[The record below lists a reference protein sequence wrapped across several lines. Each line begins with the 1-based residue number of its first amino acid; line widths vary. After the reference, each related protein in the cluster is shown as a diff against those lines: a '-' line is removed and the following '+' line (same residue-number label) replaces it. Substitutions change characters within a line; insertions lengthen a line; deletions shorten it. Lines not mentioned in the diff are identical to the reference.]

1 MDKSRIKW
9 SSSVLVD
16 VFLVNFAFLFA
27 YLTCRQLGFNLLE
40 QSTPLIVYTSALADA
55 SPYPLFFCNAAVVT
69 IVRVSL
75 LLGFNLYKPMWRHA
89 AAQEFRA
96 LAMSI
101 TLATVVLIGLSM
113 LLKTAWV
120 LFVIDGFYNF
130 MLIGFTKFSFQILH
144 GSRGKEVFV
153 GDKNKPSLGTRIF
166 KPQAGSPSEGVRH
179 SIGVTNLS
187 YPRTKVL
194 IVGAG
199 ETGIGVLR
207 ALRNHPERGYVPVGF
222 IDDAPR
228 KVGKSIAGIEVLGT
242 TRDLTYIARKR
253 EIEEVVIAIP
263 SAPGGKIRDI
273 IRQCEYRGCQFKIVP
288 NIHAILEGRASVNP
302 IREVRFE
309 DLLNRSTSHSD
320 IAEVSKHLSGKR
332 VMVTGA
338 GGSIGSELCRQVAK
352 LNPELLIL
360 FGRGENS
367 LYFMD
372 IELRESEPEL
382 NRALIIGDIR
392 DAAKV
397 SQITGKYKPDIIFH
411 AAAHKH
417 VKFMENH
424 PDEAVKNN
432 ILGTQNLIDAA
443 IKHDVEAF
451 ILVSSDKAVNPT
463 SVYGASK
470 RVTEKLIQSKANSVL
485 DNSLAGRP
493 RFIAVR
499 FGNVIGSRASVLP
512 NFKRQ
517 IAKGGP
523 VTVTHREA
531 TRYFMTIPEAV
542 QLLIQAG
549 AMGNGGE
556 ILMLDMGDPIK
567 ILDLAQDLIRLSGL
581 EVDKD
586 IKIAFTGLEPGEK
599 LYEELL
605 TPQEGVTATK
615 HQRIFVASGLE
626 TPPTVIEERQLLSD
640 IQELSQL
647 ADELDAEGIVA
658 KFQEL
663 VPTYEPNRAFL
674 AESGNIPS
682 NEDKTSEIIRFE
694 AELGNISPVA
704 NRR

>member
-1 MDKSRIKW
+1 MDKSKIKW
-9 SSSVLVD
+9 SFTIVVD
-16 VFLVNFAFLFA
+16 ILLVNLAFLFA
-27 YLTCRQLGFNLLE
+27 YLTSRQFGFDFLQQPIPLLALLQKADVSPFQPQHVIGLGAV
-40 QSTPLIVYTSALADA
+40 T
-55 SPYPLFFCNAAVVT
+55 VVT
-69 IVRVSL
+69 IVRIGL
-75 LLGFNLYKPMWRHA
+75 LLAFNLYKPIWQHA
-89 AAQEFRA
+89 AAKEFRA
-96 LAMSI
+96 LATAI
-101 TLATVVLIGLSM
+101 IVATIGLIGLSM
-113 LLKTAWV
+113 LLKIVWV
-120 LFVIDGFYNF
+120 LFLIDGFYNF
-130 MLIGFTKFSFQILH
+130 ALIGFTKFSAQILQQDK
-144 GSRGKEVFV
+144 GSVRKRSHK
-153 GDKNKPSLGTRIF
+153 DK
-166 KPQAGSPSEGVRH
+166 SPVEANAESQLPAQK
-179 SIGVTNLS
+179 LS
-187 YPRTKVL
+187 TKVL

-207 ALRNHPERGYVPVGF
+207 ALRNHPEKGYVPIGF
-222 IDDAPR
+222 IDDAPY
-228 KVGKSIAGIEVLGT
+228 KVGRSVAGLEVLGT

-253 EIEEVVIAIP
+253 EIDEVVIAIP

-288 NIHAILEGRASVNP
+288 NIHAILEGRASVSQ

-309 DLLNRSTSHSD
+309 DLLNRSTSQMD
-320 IAEVSKHLSGKR
+320 LAEVSKYLSGKR

-367 LYFMD
+367 LYHTD
-372 IELRESEPEL
+372 IELRESEPQL
-382 NRALIIGDIR
+382 NRALVIGDIR
-392 DAAKV
+392 DDAKV
-397 SQITGKYKPDIIFH
+397 SQITRKYRPHIIFH

-432 ILGTQNLIDAA
+432 ILGTQNLINAA
-443 IKHDVEAF
+443 IKHEVEAF

-463 SVYGASK
+463 SVYGVSK
-470 RVTEKLIQSKANSVL
+470 RVTEKLVQCKAKQN
-485 DNSLAGRP
+485 GT

-499 FGNVIGSRASVLP
+499 FGNVIGSRASVIP

-556 ILMLDMGDPIK
+556 ILMLDMGEPIK

-586 IKIAFTGLEPGEK
+586 IKIEFTGLEPGEK

-615 HQRIFVASGLE
+615 HQRIFVAQLE
-626 TPPTVIEERQLLSD
+626 QIEERQLISQ
-640 IQELSQL
+640 IEVLSQL
-647 ADELDAEGIVA
+647 ADALDSEGIVS

-663 VPTYEPNRAFL
+663 VPTYEPNRSFL
-674 AESGNIPS
+674 TESDVDS
-682 NEDKTSEIIRFE
+682 ASEIIQFPTE
-694 AELGNISPVA
+694 TEETASA

>member
-1 MDKSRIKW
+1 MDRPKIKW
-9 SSSVLVD
+9 SSTILIDAVLVN
-16 VFLVNFAFLFA
+16 LALLFA
-27 YLTCRQLGFNLLE
+27 YLTSRQFGFDLLK
-40 QSTPLIVYTSALADA
+40 QPIPFSTLLQNVDI
-55 SPYPLFFCNAAVVT
+55 SPYQYFLGITAVVT
-69 IVRVSL
+69 IIRIGL
-75 LLGFNLYKPMWRHA
+75 LLGFNLYKPMWQHA
-89 AAQEFRA
+89 SVKEFRT
-96 LAMSI
+96 LATAI
-101 TLATVVLIGLSM
+101 TLATVALIGLSI
-113 LLKTAWV
+113 LTKIAWV
-120 LFVIDGFYNF
+120 LFLIDGLYNF
-130 MLIGFTKFSFQILH
+130 ALIGFTKFSAQILQEDNVTADISSQLH
-144 GSRGKEVFV
+144 LSA
-153 GDKNKPSLGTRIF
+153 KNKTGIAAQLPAR
-166 KPQAGSPSEGVRH
+166 KPP
-179 SIGVTNLS
+179 
-187 YPRTKVL
+187 TKVL

-207 ALRNHPERGYVPVGF
+207 ALRNHPQKGYVPVGF
-222 IDDAPR
+222 IDDAPH
-228 KVGKSIAGIEVLGT
+228 KVGRSVAGLEVLGT

-253 EIEEVVIAIP
+253 EIGEVVIAIP

-288 NIHAILEGRASVNP
+288 NIHAILEGRASVSQ
-302 IREVRFE
+302 IREVRYE
-309 DLLNRSTSHSD
+309 DLLNRSTSQID
-320 IAEVSKHLSGKR
+320 IAAVSKYLSGKR

-352 LNPELLIL
+352 LDPELLIL

-367 LYFMD
+367 LYHTD

-382 NRALIIGDIR
+382 NRAVIIGDIR
-392 DAAKV
+392 DNAKV
-397 SQITGKYKPDIIFH
+397 SQITRKYRPHIIFH

-432 ILGTQNLIDAA
+432 ILGTQNLINAA
-443 IKHDVEAF
+443 IKYEVEAF

-470 RVTEKLIQSKANSVL
+470 RVTEKLVQCKAKQN
-485 DNSLAGRP
+485 GT

-499 FGNVIGSRASVLP
+499 FGNVIGSRASVIP

-523 VTVTHREA
+523 VTVTHRDA

-549 AMGNGGE
+549 AMGNDGE
-556 ILMLDMGDPIK
+556 ILMLDMGEPIK

-581 EVDKD
+581 EVDRD
-586 IKIAFTGLEPGEK
+586 IKIEFTGLEPGEK

-615 HQRIFVASGLE
+615 HQRIFVAQLE
-626 TPPTVIEERQLLSD
+626 RIGERQLLSK
-640 IQELSQL
+640 IEELSQL
-647 ADELDAEGIVA
+647 ADTLDSEGIVS

-663 VPTYEPNRAFL
+663 VPTYQPNRSFL
-674 AESGNIPS
+674 TEIDVDSASDIIQFPS
-682 NEDKTSEIIRFE
+682 ETETAR
-694 AELGNISPVA
+694 A

>member
-1 MDKSRIKW
+1 MDKPKIKW
-9 SSSVLVD
+9 SSLIVVD
-16 VFLVNFAFLFA
+16 VILINIAFLFA
-27 YLTCRQLGFNLLE
+27 YLTSLQFGFDLLKQPTPFSAVLQNAAIPAYQHFLG
-40 QSTPLIVYTSALADA
+40 I
-55 SPYPLFFCNAAVVT
+55 AAVVT
-69 IVRVSL
+69 IVRIGF
-75 LLGFNLYKPMWRHA
+75 LLGFNLYKPMWQHA
-89 AAQEFRA
+89 AAQEFRKLGTA
-96 LAMSI
+96 IIFA
-101 TLATVVLIGLSM
+101 TLGLIGLSV
-113 LLKTAWV
+113 LLKIAWV
-120 LFVIDGFYNF
+120 LCLIDGFYNF
-130 MLIGFTKFSFQILH
+130 ALIGFTKFSKQIFQKDRRIATPAPQKTKDSDGVNAPSNLPK
-144 GSRGKEVFV
+144 R
-153 GDKNKPSLGTRIF
+153 KPPTR
-166 KPQAGSPSEGVRH
+166 
-179 SIGVTNLS
+179 
-187 YPRTKVL
+187 VL

-207 ALRNHPERGYVPVGF
+207 ELRNHPEKGYVPLGF

-228 KVGKSIAGIEVLGT
+228 KVGRTVAGLEVLGT

-253 EIEEVVIAIP
+253 EIDEVVIAIP
-263 SAPGGKIRDI
+263 SAPGGKIREI

-288 NIHAILEGRASVNP
+288 NIHAILEGRASVSH

-309 DLLNRSTSHSD
+309 DLLNRSISEMD
-320 IAEVSKHLSGKR
+320 MAEVSKYLSGKR

-352 LNPELLIL
+352 LDPELLIL

-367 LYFMD
+367 IYHTD
-372 IELRESEPEL
+372 IELREFEPEL

-392 DAAKV
+392 DNAKV
-397 SQITGKYKPDIIFH
+397 SQITRKYRPHIIFH

-443 IKHDVEAF
+443 IKHNVEAF

-470 RVTEKLIQSKANSVL
+470 RVTEKLIQCKAKQN
-485 DNSLAGRP
+485 GT

-556 ILMLDMGDPIK
+556 ILMLDMGEPIK

-581 EVDKD
+581 EVDRD

-605 TPQEGVTATK
+605 TPKEGVTATK
-615 HQRIFVASGLE
+615 HQRIFVAQLE
-626 TPPTVIEERQLLSD
+626 GIEERQLLSQID
-640 IQELSQL
+640 ELSQL
-647 ADELDAEGIVA
+647 ADALDAEGIVA

-663 VPTYEPNRAFL
+663 VPTYQPNRAFIT
-674 AESGNIPS
+674 ETDTDSG
-682 NEDKTSEIIRFE
+682 SEIVQFPAE
-694 AELGNISPVA
+694 AKTA
-704 NRR
+704 TTNRR

>member
-1 MDKSRIKW
+1 MDRPKIKW
-9 SSSVLVD
+9 SFTI
-16 VFLVNFAFLFA
+16 VFDALLVNIAFLFA
-27 YLTCRQLGFNLLE
+27 YLTSRQFGFDFLE
-40 QSTPLIVYTSALADA
+40 QPA
-55 SPYPLFFCNAAVVT
+55 PLFAILQNADLSPLQPQHVIGLGTVAVVT
-69 IVRVSL
+69 IVRIGFL
-75 LLGFNLYKPMWRHA
+75 LAFNLYKPIWQYA
-89 AAQEFRA
+89 AAKEFRA
-96 LAMSI
+96 LATAI
-101 TLATVVLIGLSM
+101 IFATVGLIGLSM
-113 LLKTAWV
+113 LLKIAWV
-120 LFVIDGFYNF
+120 LFLIDGFYNF
-130 MLIGFTKFSFQILH
+130 ALIGFTKFSVQILQQDKR
-144 GSRGKEVFV
+144 SERKRSQKGK
-153 GDKNKPSLGTRIF
+153 G
-166 KPQAGSPSEGVRH
+166 
-179 SIGVTNLS
+179 SIGQNSEPQLPIQKLS
-187 YPRTKVL
+187 TKVL

-207 ALRNHPERGYVPVGF
+207 ALRNHPEKGYVPIGF
-222 IDDAPR
+222 IDDAPH
-228 KVGKSIAGIEVLGT
+228 KVGRSVAGLEVLGA

-253 EIEEVVIAIP
+253 EIDEVVIAIP

-288 NIHAILEGRASVNP
+288 NIHAILEGRASVSQ

-309 DLLNRSTSHSD
+309 DLLNRSTSQMD
-320 IAEVSKHLSGKR
+320 LAEVSKYLSGKR

-367 LYFMD
+367 LYHTD
-372 IELRESEPEL
+372 IELRESEPGI
-382 NRALIIGDIR
+382 NRAVVIGDIR
-392 DAAKV
+392 DNAKV
-397 SQITGKYKPDIIFH
+397 SQITRKYRPHIIFH

-432 ILGTQNLIDAA
+432 ILGTQNLINAA
-443 IKHDVEAF
+443 IKYEVEAF

-470 RVTEKLIQSKANSVL
+470 RVTEKLVQCKAKQN
-485 DNSLAGRP
+485 GT

-499 FGNVIGSRASVLP
+499 FGNVIGSRASVIP

-523 VTVTHREA
+523 VTVTHRDA

-549 AMGNGGE
+549 AMGNDGE
-556 ILMLDMGDPIK
+556 ILMLDMGEPIK

-581 EVDKD
+581 EVDRD
-586 IKIAFTGLEPGEK
+586 IKIEFTGLEPGEK

-615 HQRIFVASGLE
+615 HQRIFVAQLE
-626 TPPTVIEERQLLSD
+626 RIGERQLLSK
-640 IQELSQL
+640 IEELSQL
-647 ADELDAEGIVA
+647 ADTLDSEGIVS

-663 VPTYEPNRAFL
+663 VPTYQPNRSFL
-674 AESGNIPS
+674 TEIDVDSASDIIQFPS
-682 NEDKTSEIIRFE
+682 ETETAR
-694 AELGNISPVA
+694 A
-704 NRR
+704 NHR

>member
-1 MDKSRIKW
+1 MDKPKIKW
-9 SSSVLVD
+9 SFTIVVD
-16 VFLVNFAFLFA
+16 ALLVNLAFLFA
-27 YLTCRQLGFNLLE
+27 YLTGRQLGFDFLE
-40 QSTPLIVYTSALADA
+40 QVTALSTILQNADL
-55 SPYPLFFCNAAVVT
+55 SPFQPQHITGFGIAAAVT
-69 IVRVSL
+69 IVRVGL
-75 LLGFNLYKPMWRHA
+75 LLAFNLYKPIWQYA
-89 AAQEFRA
+89 AAKEFRA
-96 LAMSI
+96 LATAI
-101 TLATVVLIGLSM
+101 IVATVGLIGLSM
-113 LLKTAWV
+113 LLKIAWV
-120 LFVIDGFYNF
+120 LFLIDGFYNF
-130 MLIGFTKFSFQILH
+130 ALIGFTKFSAQIFQRDKRTIQKRAQSHKGAMGLH
-144 GSRGKEVFV
+144 SESQPSMQ
-153 GDKNKPSLGTRIF
+153 KP
-166 KPQAGSPSEGVRH
+166 P
-179 SIGVTNLS
+179 
-187 YPRTKVL
+187 TKVL

-207 ALRNHPERGYVPVGF
+207 ALRNHPEKGYVPVGF
-222 IDDAPR
+222 IDDAPH
-228 KVGKSIAGIEVLGT
+228 KVSRSVAGLEVLGT

-253 EIEEVVIAIP
+253 EIDEVVIAIP

-288 NIHAILEGRASVNP
+288 NIHAILEGRASVSQ

-309 DLLNRSTSHSD
+309 DLLNRSTSQMD
-320 IAEVSKHLSGKR
+320 LAEVSKYLSGKR

-352 LNPELLIL
+352 LDPELLIL

-367 LYFMD
+367 LYHTD
-372 IELRESEPEL
+372 IELRESEPYL
-382 NRALIIGDIR
+382 NRALVIGDIR
-392 DAAKV
+392 DNAKV
-397 SQITGKYKPDIIFH
+397 SQVTRKYRPDIIFH

-432 ILGTQNLIDAA
+432 ILGTQNLINTA
-443 IKHDVEAF
+443 IEHEVEAF

-470 RVTEKLIQSKANSVL
+470 RVTEKLVQCKAKQN
-485 DNSLAGRP
+485 RT

-499 FGNVIGSRASVLP
+499 FGNVIGSRASVIP

-549 AMGNGGE
+549 AMGNDGE
-556 ILMLDMGDPIK
+556 ILMLDMGEPIK

-581 EVDKD
+581 EVDTD
-586 IKIAFTGLEPGEK
+586 IKIEFTGLEPGEK

-615 HQRIFVASGLE
+615 HQRIFVAQLE
-626 TPPTVIEERQLLSD
+626 QIAERQLLSQ
-640 IQELSQL
+640 IEELSQL
-647 ADELDAEGIVA
+647 ADALDSEGIVT

-663 VPTYEPNRAFL
+663 VPTYQPNRAFL
-674 AESGNIPS
+674 T
-682 NEDKTSEIIRFE
+682 EDDEDSASEIIQFPTETETETVR
-694 AELGNISPVA
+694 AS
-704 NRR
+704 RR

>member
-1 MDKSRIKW
+1 MDKPKIKW
-9 SSSVLVD
+9 SFTIVVD
-16 VFLVNFAFLFA
+16 VLLVNLAFLFA
-27 YLTCRQLGFNLLE
+27 YLTGKQLGFDFLE
-40 QSTPLIVYTSALADA
+40 QATGLSTILQSADI
-55 SPYPLFFCNAAVVT
+55 SPFQPQHITGFGIAAAVT
-69 IVRVSL
+69 IVRVGL
-75 LLGFNLYKPMWRHA
+75 LLAFNLYKPIWQYA
-89 AAQEFRA
+89 TAKEFRA
-96 LAMSI
+96 LATAI
-101 TLATVVLIGLSM
+101 IVATVGLIGLSM
-113 LLKTAWV
+113 LLKIAWI
-120 LFVIDGFYNF
+120 LFLIDGFYTF
-130 MLIGFTKFSFQILH
+130 ALIGFTKFSAQIFQRDKGTIHRRPQSNKRAIGLH
-144 GSRGKEVFV
+144 AESQPSMQ
-153 GDKNKPSLGTRIF
+153 KP
-166 KPQAGSPSEGVRH
+166 P
-179 SIGVTNLS
+179 
-187 YPRTKVL
+187 TKVL

-207 ALRNHPERGYVPVGF
+207 ALRNHPEKGYVPVGF
-222 IDDAPR
+222 IDDAPH
-228 KVGKSIAGIEVLGT
+228 KVGRSVAGLEVLGT

-253 EIEEVVIAIP
+253 EIDEVVIAIP

-273 IRQCEYRGCQFKIVP
+273 IRQCEYRDCQFKIVP
-288 NIHAILEGRASVNP
+288 NIHAILEGRASVSQ

-309 DLLNRSTSHSD
+309 DLLKRSTSQMD
-320 IAEVSKHLSGKR
+320 LAEVSKYLSGKR

-352 LNPELLIL
+352 LDPELLIL

-367 LYFMD
+367 LYHTD
-372 IELRESEPEL
+372 IELREFEPYL
-382 NRALIIGDIR
+382 NRALVIGDIR
-392 DAAKV
+392 DNAKV
-397 SQITGKYKPDIIFH
+397 SQVTRKYRPDIIFH

-432 ILGTQNLIDAA
+432 ILGTQNLINTA
-443 IKHDVEAF
+443 IEHEVEAF

-470 RVTEKLIQSKANSVL
+470 RVTEKLVQCKAKQN
-485 DNSLAGRP
+485 RT

-499 FGNVIGSRASVLP
+499 FGNVIGSRASVIP

-549 AMGNGGE
+549 AMGNDGE
-556 ILMLDMGDPIK
+556 ILMLDMGEPIK

-581 EVDKD
+581 EVDTD
-586 IKIAFTGLEPGEK
+586 IKIEFTGLEPGEK

-615 HQRIFVASGLE
+615 HQRIFVAQLE
-626 TPPTVIEERQLLSD
+626 QIAERQLLSQ
-640 IQELSQL
+640 IEELSQL
-647 ADELDAEGIVA
+647 ADALDSEGIVT

-663 VPTYEPNRAFL
+663 VPTYQPNRAFL
-674 AESGNIPS
+674 T
-682 NEDKTSEIIRFE
+682 EDDEDSASDIIQFPTETE
-694 AELGNISPVA
+694 AETVRAS
-704 NRR
+704 RR

>member
-1 MDKSRIKW
+1 MDKPKIKW
-9 SSSVLVD
+9 SFTIVVD
-16 VFLVNFAFLFA
+16 VLLVNLAFLFA
-27 YLTCRQLGFNLLE
+27 YLTGRQLGFDFLE
-40 QSTPLIVYTSALADA
+40 QATALSTILQSADI
-55 SPYPLFFCNAAVVT
+55 SPFQPQHITGFGIAAAVT
-69 IVRVSL
+69 IVRVGL
-75 LLGFNLYKPMWRHA
+75 LLSFNLYKPIWQYA
-89 AAQEFRA
+89 AAKEFRA
-96 LAMSI
+96 LATAI
-101 TLATVVLIGLSM
+101 IVATVGLIGLSM
-113 LLKTAWV
+113 LLKIAWI
-120 LFVIDGFYNF
+120 LFLIDGFYNF
-130 MLIGFTKFSFQILH
+130 ALIGFTKFSAQIFQRDKGTIQRRPRSNKGAIGLH
-144 GSRGKEVFV
+144 SESQPSMQ
-153 GDKNKPSLGTRIF
+153 KP
-166 KPQAGSPSEGVRH
+166 P
-179 SIGVTNLS
+179 
-187 YPRTKVL
+187 TKVL

-207 ALRNHPERGYVPVGF
+207 ALRNHPEKGYVPVGF
-222 IDDAPR
+222 IDDAPH
-228 KVGKSIAGIEVLGT
+228 KVSRSVAGLEVLGT

-253 EIEEVVIAIP
+253 EIDEVVIAIP

-288 NIHAILEGRASVNP
+288 NIHAILEGRASVSQ

-309 DLLNRSTSHSD
+309 DLLNRSTSQMD
-320 IAEVSKHLSGKR
+320 LAEVSKYLSGKR

-352 LNPELLIL
+352 LDPELLIL

-367 LYFMD
+367 LYHTD
-372 IELRESEPEL
+372 IELRESEPYL
-382 NRALIIGDIR
+382 NRALVIGDIR
-392 DAAKV
+392 DNAKV
-397 SQITGKYKPDIIFH
+397 SQVTRKYRPDIIFH

-432 ILGTQNLIDAA
+432 ILGTQNLINAA
-443 IKHDVEAF
+443 IEHEVEAF

-470 RVTEKLIQSKANSVL
+470 RVTEKLVQCKAKQN
-485 DNSLAGRP
+485 RT

-499 FGNVIGSRASVLP
+499 FGNVIGSRASVIP

-549 AMGNGGE
+549 AMGNDGE
-556 ILMLDMGDPIK
+556 ILMLDMGEPIK

-581 EVDKD
+581 EVDTD
-586 IKIAFTGLEPGEK
+586 IKIEFTGLEPGEK

-615 HQRIFVASGLE
+615 HQRIFVAQLE
-626 TPPTVIEERQLLSD
+626 QIAERQLLSQ
-640 IQELSQL
+640 IEELSQL
-647 ADELDAEGIVA
+647 ADALDSEGIVT

-663 VPTYEPNRAFL
+663 VPTYQPNRAFL
-674 AESGNIPS
+674 TEND
-682 NEDKTSEIIRFE
+682 EDSASEIIQFPTE
-694 AELGNISPVA
+694 TEGLIPS
-704 NRR
+704 RR

>member
-1 MDKSRIKW
+1 MDKPKIKW
-9 SSSVLVD
+9 SFTVVVD
-16 VFLVNFAFLFA
+16 VLLVNIAFLFA
-27 YLTCRQLGFNLLE
+27 YLTCRQFGLDLLE
-40 QSTPLIVYTSALADA
+40 QSIGLSAILQSADTSPFQPQHLVGIGA
-55 SPYPLFFCNAAVVT
+55 AAVVT
-69 IVRVSL
+69 ITRVGL
-75 LLGFNLYKPMWRHA
+75 LLAFNLYKPIWKYA
-89 AAQEFRA
+89 SVKEFR
-96 LAMSI
+96 
-101 TLATVVLIGLSM
+101 TLATAMIVATVGLIGLSM
-113 LLKTAWV
+113 LLKIAWV
-120 LFVIDGFYNF
+120 LFLIDGFYNF
-130 MLIGFTKFSFQILH
+130 ALIGFTKFSAQILQ
-144 GSRGKEVFV
+144 
-153 GDKNKPSLGTRIF
+153 GDGRSVSQNSQKHRDL
-166 KPQAGSPSEGVRH
+166 A
-179 SIGVTNLS
+179 VTNSQSRLTTRK
-187 YPRTKVL
+187 PPTKVL

-199 ETGIGVLR
+199 ETGIGVVR
-207 ALRNHPERGYVPVGF
+207 SLRNHPEKGYVPIGF
-222 IDDAPR
+222 IDDAR
-228 KVGKSIAGIEVLGT
+228 HKVGRSVAGLEVLGT

-253 EIEEVVIAIP
+253 EIDEVVIAIP

-288 NIHAILEGRASVNP
+288 NIHAILEGRASVNQ

-309 DLLNRSTSHSD
+309 DLLNRSTSQMD
-320 IAEVSKHLSGKR
+320 MAEVSKYLSGKR

-352 LNPELLIL
+352 LDPELLIL

-367 LYFMD
+367 IYHTD
-372 IELRESEPEL
+372 IELREFEPEL
-382 NRALIIGDIR
+382 NRALVIGDIR
-392 DAAKV
+392 DNAKV
-397 SQITGKYKPDIIFH
+397 SQITRKYRPHIIFH

-443 IKHDVEAF
+443 IKHKVEAF

-470 RVTEKLIQSKANSVL
+470 RVTEKLIQCKARQN
-485 DNSLAGRP
+485 GTK
-493 RFIAVR
+493 FISVR
-499 FGNVIGSRASVLP
+499 FGNVIGSRASVIP

-556 ILMLDMGDPIK
+556 ILMLDMGEPIK

-581 EVDKD
+581 EVDRD

-615 HQRIFVASGLE
+615 HQRIFVAQME
-626 TPPTVIEERQLLSD
+626 EIEERQLLSQ
-640 IQELSQL
+640 IEELSQL
-647 ADELDAEGIVA
+647 ADALDSESIVA

-663 VPTYEPNRAFL
+663 VPTYQPNRTFL
-674 AESGNIPS
+674 TEESDVDS
-682 NEDKTSEIIRFE
+682 TSEIIQFPTE
-694 AELGNISPVA
+694 TKIASA

>member
-1 MDKSRIKW
+1 MDKPKIKW
-9 SSSVLVD
+9 SSTILIDTVLVN
-16 VFLVNFAFLFA
+16 LAFLFA
-27 YLTCRQLGFNLLE
+27 YLTSKQFGFDLLKQPIPFSTLLQGADISPSQYFLG
-40 QSTPLIVYTSALADA
+40 IAAL
-55 SPYPLFFCNAAVVT
+55 VT
-69 IVRVSL
+69 VIRIGL
-75 LLGFNLYKPMWRHA
+75 LLGFNLYKPMWQHA
-89 AAQEFRA
+89 SVKEFRTLTTA
-96 LAMSI
+96 I
-101 TLATVVLIGLSM
+101 TLATVLLIGLS
-113 LLKTAWV
+113 LLTKIAWV
-120 LFVIDGFYNF
+120 LFLIDGLYNF
-130 MLIGFTKFSFQILH
+130 ALIGFTKFSAQILQENR
-144 GSRGKEVFV
+144 STP
-153 GDKNKPSLGTRIF
+153 DPTAQPQASTKNKKGTIARLPAR
-166 KPQAGSPSEGVRH
+166 KPP
-179 SIGVTNLS
+179 
-187 YPRTKVL
+187 TKVL

-207 ALRNHPERGYVPVGF
+207 ALRNHPQKGYVPVGF
-222 IDDAPR
+222 IDDAPQ
-228 KVGKSIAGIEVLGT
+228 KVGRSVAGLEVLGT

-253 EIEEVVIAIP
+253 EIGEVVIAIP

-273 IRQCEYRGCQFKIVP
+273 IRQCEYRSCQFKIVP
-288 NIHAILEGRASVNP
+288 NIHAILDGRASVSQ
-302 IREVRFE
+302 IREVRYE
-309 DLLNRSTSHSD
+309 DLLNRSTSQMD
-320 IAEVSKHLSGKR
+320 IAEVSKYLSGKR

-338 GGSIGSELCRQVAK
+338 GGSIGSELCRQVAQ

-367 LYFMD
+367 LYHTD
-372 IELRESEPEL
+372 IELQEFEPEL
-382 NRALIIGDIR
+382 NRAVIIGDIR
-392 DAAKV
+392 DNAKV
-397 SQITGKYKPDIIFH
+397 SQITRKYRPHIIFH

-443 IKHDVEAF
+443 IKHEVEAF

-470 RVTEKLIQSKANSVL
+470 RVTEKLIQCKAKQN
-485 DNSLAGRP
+485 GT

-556 ILMLDMGDPIK
+556 ILMLDMGEPIK
-567 ILDLAQDLIRLSGL
+567 ILDLAEDLIRLSGL
-581 EVDKD
+581 EVDRD

-615 HQRIFVASGLE
+615 HQRIFVAQLE
-626 TPPTVIEERQLLSD
+626 QIAEKQLLSQ
-640 IQELSQL
+640 IEELSQF
-647 ADELDAEGIVA
+647 ADALDAEGIVS

-663 VPTYEPNRAFL
+663 VPTYQPNRAFL
-674 AESGNIPS
+674 T
-682 NEDKTSEIIRFE
+682 EDDTDSTSEIIQFP
-694 AELGNISPVA
+694 AERKIASA

>member
-1 MDKSRIKW
+1 MDRPKIKW
-9 SSSVLVD
+9 SFTIVVD
-16 VFLVNFAFLFA
+16 VLLVNLAFLFA
-27 YLTCRQLGFNLLE
+27 YLTGRQLGFDFLE
-40 QSTPLIVYTSALADA
+40 QATGLSTILQSVDI
-55 SPYPLFFCNAAVVT
+55 SPFEPQHITGFGIAAAVT
-69 IVRVSL
+69 IVRVGL
-75 LLGFNLYKPMWRHA
+75 LLAFNLYKPIWQYA
-89 AAQEFRA
+89 AAKEFRA
-96 LAMSI
+96 LATAI
-101 TLATVVLIGLSM
+101 ILATVGLIGLSM
-113 LLKTAWV
+113 LLKIAWV
-120 LFVIDGFYNF
+120 LFLIDGFYNF
-130 MLIGFTKFSFQILH
+130 ALIGFTKFSAQIFQRDKGTIHRRPQSSKGAIGLH
-144 GSRGKEVFV
+144 
-153 GDKNKPSLGTRIF
+153 
-166 KPQAGSPSEGVRH
+166 AGSQPS
-179 SIGVTNLS
+179 TQK
-187 YPRTKVL
+187 PPTKVL

-207 ALRNHPERGYVPVGF
+207 ALRNHPEKGYVPVGF
-222 IDDAPR
+222 IDDAPH
-228 KVGKSIAGIEVLGT
+228 KVGRSVAGLEVLGT

-253 EIEEVVIAIP
+253 EIDEVVIAIP

-273 IRQCEYRGCQFKIVP
+273 IRQCEYRDCQFKIVP
-288 NIHAILEGRASVNP
+288 NIHAILEGRASVSQ

-309 DLLNRSTSHSD
+309 DLLKRSTSQMD
-320 IAEVSKHLSGKR
+320 LAEVSKYLSGKR

-352 LNPELLIL
+352 LDPELLIL

-367 LYFMD
+367 LYHTD
-372 IELRESEPEL
+372 IELRESEPYI
-382 NRALIIGDIR
+382 NRALVIGDIR
-392 DAAKV
+392 DNAKV
-397 SQITGKYKPDIIFH
+397 SQVTRKYRPDIIFH

-432 ILGTQNLIDAA
+432 ILGTQNLINAA
-443 IKHDVEAF
+443 IEHEVEAF

-470 RVTEKLIQSKANSVL
+470 RVTEKLVQCKAKQN
-485 DNSLAGRP
+485 RT

-499 FGNVIGSRASVLP
+499 FGNVIGSRASVIP

-549 AMGNGGE
+549 AMGNDGE
-556 ILMLDMGDPIK
+556 ILMLDMGEPIK

-581 EVDKD
+581 EVDTD
-586 IKIAFTGLEPGEK
+586 IKIEFTGLEPGEK

-615 HQRIFVASGLE
+615 HQRIFVAQLE
-626 TPPTVIEERQLLSD
+626 QIAERQLLSQ
-640 IQELSQL
+640 IEELSQL
-647 ADELDAEGIVA
+647 ADALDSEGIVT

-663 VPTYEPNRAFL
+663 VPTYQPNRAFL
-674 AESGNIPS
+674 TESD
-682 NEDKTSEIIRFE
+682 EDSASEIIQFPTETETVR
-694 AELGNISPVA
+694 AS
-704 NRR
+704 RR

>member
-1 MDKSRIKW
+1 MDKPKIKW
-9 SSSVLVD
+9 SSTILIDAVLVN
-16 VFLVNFAFLFA
+16 LAFLFA
-27 YLTCRQLGFNLLE
+27 YLTSKQFGFDLLK
-40 QSTPLIVYTSALADA
+40 QPIPFSTLLQNVDI
-55 SPYPLFFCNAAVVT
+55 SPYQYFLGIAAVVT
-69 IVRVSL
+69 ITRIGL
-75 LLGFNLYKPMWRHA
+75 LLGFNLYKPMWQHA
-89 AAQEFRA
+89 SVKEFRTLTTA
-96 LAMSI
+96 I
-101 TLATVVLIGLSM
+101 TLATVGLIGLSV
-113 LLKTAWV
+113 LTKIAWG
-120 LFVIDGFYNF
+120 LFLIDGLYNLA
-130 MLIGFTKFSFQILH
+130 LIGFTKFSARILQENNSVSPNFQ
-144 GSRGKEVFV
+144 SEPTP
-153 GDKNKPSLGTRIF
+153 KNKDGMVAQHRTR
-166 KPQAGSPSEGVRH
+166 KSP
-179 SIGVTNLS
+179 
-187 YPRTKVL
+187 TKVL

-207 ALRNHPERGYVPVGF
+207 SLRNHPQKGYVPVGF
-222 IDDAPR
+222 IDDAPQ
-228 KVGKSIAGIEVLGT
+228 KVGRSVAGLEVLGT

-253 EIEEVVIAIP
+253 EVDEVVIAIP
-263 SAPGGKIRDI
+263 SASGGKIRDI
-273 IRQCEYRGCQFKIVP
+273 IRQCKYRGCQFKIVP
-288 NIHAILEGRASVNP
+288 NIHAILEGRASVSQ
-302 IREVRFE
+302 IREVRYE
-309 DLLNRSTSHSD
+309 DLLNRSTSQMD
-320 IAEVSKHLSGKR
+320 IAEVSKYLSGKR

-352 LNPELLIL
+352 LDPELLIL

-367 LYFMD
+367 LYHTD
-372 IELRESEPEL
+372 IELQEFEPEL
-382 NRALIIGDIR
+382 NRAVIIGDIR
-392 DAAKV
+392 DNAKV
-397 SQITGKYKPDIIFH
+397 AQITRKYRPHIIFH

-443 IKHDVEAF
+443 IKHEVEAF

-463 SVYGASK
+463 SVYGVSK
-470 RVTEKLIQSKANSVL
+470 RVTEKLIQCKAKQN
-485 DNSLAGRP
+485 GT

-556 ILMLDMGDPIK
+556 ILMLDMGEPIK
-567 ILDLAQDLIRLSGL
+567 ILDLAEDLIRLSGL
-581 EVDKD
+581 EVDRD

-615 HQRIFVASGLE
+615 HQRIFVAQLE
-626 TPPTVIEERQLLSD
+626 QMEEKQLLSQ
-640 IQELSQL
+640 IEGLSQL
-647 ADELDAEGIVA
+647 ADGLDAEGIVS

-663 VPTYEPNRAFL
+663 VPTYQPNRAFL
-674 AESGNIPS
+674 TESDTDS
-682 NEDKTSEIIRFE
+682 TSEIIQFPTERKT
-694 AELGNISPVA
+694 ASA

>member
-1 MDKSRIKW
+1 MDKPKIKW
-9 SSSVLVD
+9 SFTIVVD
-16 VFLVNFAFLFA
+16 VLLVNLAFLFA
-27 YLTCRQLGFNLLE
+27 YLTGKQLGFDFLE
-40 QSTPLIVYTSALADA
+40 QATGLSTILQSADI
-55 SPYPLFFCNAAVVT
+55 SPFQPQHITGFGIAAAVT
-69 IVRVSL
+69 IVRVGL
-75 LLGFNLYKPMWRHA
+75 LLAFNLYKPIWQYA
-89 AAQEFRA
+89 TAKEFRA
-96 LAMSI
+96 LATAI
-101 TLATVVLIGLSM
+101 IVATVGLIGLSM
-113 LLKTAWV
+113 LLKIAWI
-120 LFVIDGFYNF
+120 LFLIDGFYNF
-130 MLIGFTKFSFQILH
+130 ALIGFTKFSAQIFQRDKGTIHRRPQSNKRAIGLH
-144 GSRGKEVFV
+144 AESQPSMQ
-153 GDKNKPSLGTRIF
+153 KP
-166 KPQAGSPSEGVRH
+166 P
-179 SIGVTNLS
+179 
-187 YPRTKVL
+187 TKVL

-207 ALRNHPERGYVPVGF
+207 ALRNHPEKGYVPVGF
-222 IDDAPR
+222 IDDAPH
-228 KVGKSIAGIEVLGT
+228 KVGRSVAGLEVLGT

-253 EIEEVVIAIP
+253 EIDEVVIAIP

-273 IRQCEYRGCQFKIVP
+273 IRQCEYRDCQFKIVP
-288 NIHAILEGRASVNP
+288 NIHAILEGRASVSQ

-309 DLLNRSTSHSD
+309 DLLKRSTSQMD
-320 IAEVSKHLSGKR
+320 LAEVSKYLSGKR

-352 LNPELLIL
+352 LDPELLIL

-367 LYFMD
+367 LYHTD
-372 IELRESEPEL
+372 IELREFEPYL
-382 NRALIIGDIR
+382 NRALVIGDIR
-392 DAAKV
+392 DNAKV
-397 SQITGKYKPDIIFH
+397 SQVTRKYRPDIIFH

-432 ILGTQNLIDAA
+432 ILGTQNLINTA
-443 IKHDVEAF
+443 IEHEVEAF

-470 RVTEKLIQSKANSVL
+470 RVTEKLVQCKAKQN
-485 DNSLAGRP
+485 RT

-499 FGNVIGSRASVLP
+499 FGNVIGSRASVIP

-549 AMGNGGE
+549 AMGNDGE

-581 EVDKD
+581 EVDTD
-586 IKIAFTGLEPGEK
+586 IKIEFTGLEPGEK

-615 HQRIFVASGLE
+615 HQRIFVAQLE
-626 TPPTVIEERQLLSD
+626 QIAERQLLAQ
-640 IQELSQL
+640 IEELSQL
-647 ADELDAEGIVA
+647 ADALDSEGIVT

-663 VPTYEPNRAFL
+663 VPTYQPNRAFL
-674 AESGNIPS
+674 T
-682 NEDKTSEIIRFE
+682 EDDADGASEIIQFPTETETVR
-694 AELGNISPVA
+694 AS
-704 NRR
+704 RR

>member
-1 MDKSRIKW
+1 MDKPKIKW
-9 SSSVLVD
+9 SFTVVVD
-16 VFLVNFAFLFA
+16 VLLVNIAFLFA
-27 YLTCRQLGFNLLE
+27 YLTSRQFGLDLLE
-40 QSTPLIVYTSALADA
+40 QSTWLSAILQSADTSPFQPQHLVGIGA
-55 SPYPLFFCNAAVVT
+55 AAVVT
-69 IVRVSL
+69 LTRIGL
-75 LLGFNLYKPMWRHA
+75 LLAFNLYKPIWKYA
-89 AAQEFRA
+89 SVKEFR
-96 LAMSI
+96 
-101 TLATVVLIGLSM
+101 TLATAIIVATVGLIGLSM
-113 LLKTAWV
+113 LLKIAWV
-120 LFVIDGFYNF
+120 LFLIDGFYNF
-130 MLIGFTKFSFQILH
+130 ALIGFTKFSAQILQGDGRSVSQNSQKH
-144 GSRGKEVFV
+144 IGLAETNSQSRLATR
-153 GDKNKPSLGTRIF
+153 KP
-166 KPQAGSPSEGVRH
+166 P
-179 SIGVTNLS
+179 
-187 YPRTKVL
+187 TKVL

-199 ETGIGVLR
+199 ETGIGVVR
-207 ALRNHPERGYVPVGF
+207 SLRNHPEKGYVPIGF
-222 IDDAPR
+222 IDDAPH
-228 KVGKSIAGIEVLGT
+228 KVGRSVAGLEVLGT

-253 EIEEVVIAIP
+253 EIDEVVIAIP

-288 NIHAILEGRASVNP
+288 NIHAILEGRASVNQ

-309 DLLNRSTSHSD
+309 DLLNRSTSQMN
-320 IAEVSKHLSGKR
+320 IAEVSKYLSGKR

-352 LNPELLIL
+352 LDPELLIL

-367 LYFMD
+367 IYHTD
-372 IELRESEPEL
+372 IELREFEPEL
-382 NRALIIGDIR
+382 NRALVIGDIR
-392 DAAKV
+392 DNAKV
-397 SQITGKYKPDIIFH
+397 SQITRKYRPHIIFH

-443 IKHDVEAF
+443 IKHKVEAF

-470 RVTEKLIQSKANSVL
+470 RVTEKLIQCKARQN
-485 DNSLAGRP
+485 GTK
-493 RFIAVR
+493 FIAVR
-499 FGNVIGSRASVLP
+499 FGNVIGSRASVIP

-556 ILMLDMGDPIK
+556 ILMLDMGEPIK

-581 EVDKD
+581 EVDRD

-615 HQRIFVASGLE
+615 HQRIFVAQME
-626 TPPTVIEERQLLSD
+626 EIEERQLLSQ
-640 IQELSQL
+640 IGELSQL
-647 ADELDAEGIVA
+647 ADALDSESIVS

-663 VPTYEPNRAFL
+663 VPTYQPNRTFL
-674 AESGNIPS
+674 TEESNVDS
-682 NEDKTSEIIRFE
+682 TSEIIQFPTE
-694 AELGNISPVA
+694 TKIASA

>member
-1 MDKSRIKW
+1 MDKPKIKW
-9 SSSVLVD
+9 SFTIVVD
-16 VFLVNFAFLFA
+16 VLLVNLAFLFA
-27 YLTCRQLGFNLLE
+27 YLTSRQFGFDFLE
-40 QSTPLIVYTSALADA
+40 QPA
-55 SPYPLFFCNAAVVT
+55 PLFAILQNADLSPLQPQHVIGLGTVAGVT
-69 IVRVSL
+69 IVRIGFL
-75 LLGFNLYKPMWRHA
+75 LAFNLYKPIWQYA
-89 AAQEFRA
+89 AAKEFR
-96 LAMSI
+96 S
-101 TLATVVLIGLSM
+101 LATAIIFATVGLIGLSM
-113 LLKTAWV
+113 LLKIAWV
-120 LFVIDGFYNF
+120 LFLIDGFYNF
-130 MLIGFTKFSFQILH
+130 ALIGFTKFSVQILQKDKQTVH
-144 GSRGKEVFV
+144 RRPQ
-153 GDKNKPSLGTRIF
+153 KNKD
-166 KPQAGSPSEGVRH
+166 
-179 SIGVTNLS
+179 SIGLNSEPQL
-187 YPRTKVL
+187 PIQKPPTKVL

-207 ALRNHPERGYVPVGF
+207 ALRNHPEKGYVPVGF
-222 IDDAPR
+222 IDDAPH
-228 KVGKSIAGIEVLGT
+228 KVDRSVAGLEVLGT

-253 EIEEVVIAIP
+253 EIDEVVIAIP

-273 IRQCEYRGCQFKIVP
+273 IRQCEYRGCQFRIVP
-288 NIHAILEGRASVNP
+288 NIHAILEGRASVSQ

-309 DLLNRSTSHSD
+309 DLLNRSTTQMD
-320 IAEVSKHLSGKR
+320 LAAVSKYLSGKR

-367 LYFMD
+367 LYHTD
-372 IELRESEPEL
+372 IELRESEPQI
-382 NRALIIGDIR
+382 NRALVIGDIR
-392 DAAKV
+392 DNAKV
-397 SQITGKYKPDIIFH
+397 SQVTRKYRPDIIFH

-432 ILGTQNLIDAA
+432 ILGTQNLINAA
-443 IKHDVEAF
+443 IKHEVEAF

-463 SVYGASK
+463 SVYGVSK
-470 RVTEKLIQSKANSVL
+470 RVTEKLVQCKAKQN
-485 DNSLAGRP
+485 RT

-499 FGNVIGSRASVLP
+499 FGNVIGSRASVIP

-549 AMGNGGE
+549 TMGNDGE

-581 EVDKD
+581 EVDRD
-586 IKIAFTGLEPGEK
+586 IKIEFTGLEPGEK

-615 HQRIFVASGLE
+615 HQRIFVAQLE
-626 TPPTVIEERQLLSD
+626 QIEERQLLSQ
-640 IQELSQL
+640 IEELSQL
-647 ADELDAEGIVA
+647 ADALDSEGIVS

-663 VPTYEPNRAFL
+663 VPTYQPNRAFL
-674 AESGNIPS
+674 TESDADS
-682 NEDKTSEIIRFE
+682 ASEIIQFPTETGIAR
-694 AELGNISPVA
+694 A

>member
-1 MDKSRIKW
+1 M
-9 SSSVLVD
+9 L
-16 VFLVNFAFLFA
+16 LVNLAFLLA
-27 YLTCRQLGFNLLE
+27 YYTCRQLGFNLFGQL
-40 QSTPLIVYTSALADA
+40 TPSSQLLARFPADVT
-55 SPYPLFFCNAAVVT
+55 YVTLAAVVT

-75 LLGFNLYKPMWRHA
+75 LLGFNLYKPMWRYA
-89 AAQEFRA
+89 AVQEFRA
-96 LAMSI
+96 LAGAISI
-101 TLATVVLIGLSM
+101 ATALLIAFAL
-113 LLKTAWV
+113 LLKFAWMPF
-120 LFVIDGFYNF
+120 LIDGLYNF
-130 MLIGFTKFSFQILH
+130 VLLGFAKFSFQIVE
-144 GSRGKEVFV
+144 SGKPRKES
-153 GDKNKPSLGTRIF
+153 GRK
-166 KPQAGSPSEGVRH
+166 
-179 SIGVTNLS
+179 
-187 YPRTKVL
+187 PRTKVL

-207 ALRNHPERGYVPVGF
+207 ALREHPEKGYLPVGF
-222 IDDAPR
+222 IDDDAR
-228 KVGKSIAGIEVLGT
+228 KIGKTIAGLEVLGT

-253 EIEEVVIAIP
+253 EIQEVVIAIP

-273 IRQCEYRGCQFKIVP
+273 IRQCEYRGCQFRIVP
-288 NIHAILEGRASVNP
+288 NIHAILEGRASINH

-309 DLLNRSTSHSD
+309 DLLNRSTSQMD
-320 IAEVSKHLSGKR
+320 IAEVSKYLSGKR

-352 LNPELLIL
+352 LEPELLML

-367 LYFMD
+367 LYHTD
-372 IELRESEPEL
+372 IELREYEPEL
-382 NRALIIGDIR
+382 NRAVIIGDIR
-392 DAAKV
+392 DNSKV
-397 SQITGKYKPDIIFH
+397 AQIIQKYRPHIIFH

-443 IKHDVEAF
+443 IKHHVEAF

-470 RVTEKLIQSKANSVL
+470 RVTEKLIQCKAKQN
-485 DNSLAGRP
+485 GT

-556 ILMLDMGDPIK
+556 ILMLDMGEPIK

-581 EVDKD
+581 EVDRD

-615 HQRIFVASGLE
+615 HQRIFVAQLE
-626 TPPTVIEERQLLSD
+626 KIEERQLLTG
-640 IQELSQL
+640 IEELSQL
-647 ADELDAEGIVA
+647 ADELDTEGIVA
-658 KFQEL
+658 KFQAL
-663 VPTYEPNRAFL
+663 VPTYEPNRAFRK
-674 AESGNIPS
+674 
-682 NEDKTSEIIRFE
+682 EDDGSSASEIIRFPTE
-694 AELGNISPVA
+694 KRADAEEESREMRASL
-704 NRR
+704 

>member
-1 MDKSRIKW
+1 MDRPKIKW
-9 SSSVLVD
+9 SSTILIDAVLVN
-16 VFLVNFAFLFA
+16 LALLFA
-27 YLTCRQLGFNLLE
+27 YLTSRQFGFDLLK
-40 QSTPLIVYTSALADA
+40 QPTPFSTLLQNVDI
-55 SPYPLFFCNAAVVT
+55 SPYQYFLGIAAVVT
-69 IVRVSL
+69 IIRIGM
-75 LLGFNLYKPMWRHA
+75 LLGFNLYKPMWQHA
-89 AAQEFRA
+89 SVKEFRT
-96 LAMSI
+96 LATAI
-101 TLATVVLIGLSM
+101 TLATVGLIGLSILM
-113 LLKTAWV
+113 KIAWV
-120 LFVIDGFYNF
+120 LFLIDGLYNF
-130 MLIGFTKFSFQILH
+130 ALIGFTKFSARILQEDH
-144 GSRGKEVFV
+144 PTSNTSSQSRPAA
-153 GDKNKPSLGTRIF
+153 KNKVGMVAQLPARRPT
-166 KPQAGSPSEGVRH
+166 
-179 SIGVTNLS
+179 
-187 YPRTKVL
+187 TKVL

-207 ALRNHPERGYVPVGF
+207 ALRNHPQKGYVPVGF
-222 IDDAPR
+222 IDDAPH
-228 KVGKSIAGIEVLGT
+228 KVGRSVAGLEVLGT

-253 EIEEVVIAIP
+253 EIGEVVIAIP

-288 NIHAILEGRASVNP
+288 NIHAILEGRASVSQ
-302 IREVRFE
+302 IREVRYE
-309 DLLNRSTSHSD
+309 DLLNRSTSQMA
-320 IAEVSKHLSGKR
+320 IAEVSKYLSGKR

-352 LNPELLIL
+352 LDPELLIL

-367 LYFMD
+367 LYHTD
-372 IELRESEPEL
+372 IELQEFEPEL
-382 NRALIIGDIR
+382 NRAVIIGDIR
-392 DAAKV
+392 DNSKV
-397 SQITGKYKPDIIFH
+397 SQITRKYRPHIIFH

-443 IKHDVEAF
+443 IKHEVEAF

-470 RVTEKLIQSKANSVL
+470 RVTEKLIQCKAKQN
-485 DNSLAGRP
+485 GT

-499 FGNVIGSRASVLP
+499 FGNVIGSRASVIP

-523 VTVTHREA
+523 VTVTHRDA

-549 AMGNGGE
+549 AMGNDGE
-556 ILMLDMGDPIK
+556 ILMLDMGEPIK

-581 EVDKD
+581 EVDRD
-586 IKIAFTGLEPGEK
+586 IKIEFTGLEPGEK

-615 HQRIFVASGLE
+615 HQRIFVAQLE
-626 TPPTVIEERQLLSD
+626 RIGERQLLSK
-640 IQELSQL
+640 IEELSQL
-647 ADELDAEGIVA
+647 ADTLDSEGIVS

-663 VPTYEPNRAFL
+663 VPTYQPNRSFL
-674 AESGNIPS
+674 TEIDVDSASDIIQFPS
-682 NEDKTSEIIRFE
+682 ETETAR
-694 AELGNISPVA
+694 A

>member
-1 MDKSRIKW
+1 MDKPKIKW
-9 SSSVLVD
+9 SPIIVVD
-16 VFLVNFAFLFA
+16 VLLVNIAFLCA
-27 YLTCRQLGFNLLE
+27 YLTSQQFGFDPLA
-40 QSTPLIVYTSALADA
+40 QSTALSAILKTANI
-55 SPYPLFFCNAAVVT
+55 SSFQLFSGIAAVVT
-69 IVRVSL
+69 IVRVSFL
-75 LLGFNLYKPMWRHA
+75 VGFNIYKPMWQHA
-89 AAQEFRA
+89 AAQEFRK
-96 LAMSI
+96 LATAI
-101 TLATVVLIGLSM
+101 ILATVGLVGLSM
-113 LLKTAWV
+113 LLKIAWV
-120 LFVIDGFYNF
+120 LFLIDGFYNF
-130 MLIGFTKFSFQILH
+130 ALIGFAKFSTQILQKDKRSV
-144 GSRGKEVFV
+144 GTSLQKTKTAEGMNTESRPPAR
-153 GDKNKPSLGTRIF
+153 KPPTR
-166 KPQAGSPSEGVRH
+166 
-179 SIGVTNLS
+179 
-187 YPRTKVL
+187 VL

-207 ALRNHPERGYVPVGF
+207 EIRNHPEKRYVPVGF

-228 KVGKSIAGIEVLGT
+228 KVGRTVAGIEVLGT
-242 TRDLTYIARKR
+242 TRDLTYIAHKR
-253 EIEEVVIAIP
+253 AIDEVVIAIP
-263 SAPGGKIRDI
+263 SAPGGKIREI

-288 NIHAILEGRASVNP
+288 NIHAILEGRASVSQ

-309 DLLNRSTSHSD
+309 DLLNRSTSQMD
-320 IAEVSKHLSGKR
+320 IAEVSKYLSGKR

-352 LNPELLIL
+352 LDPELLIL

-367 LYFMD
+367 LYHTD
-372 IELRESEPEL
+372 IELRESEPDL
-382 NRALIIGDIR
+382 NRVVIIGDIR
-392 DAAKV
+392 DNAKV
-397 SQITGKYKPDIIFH
+397 SQITRKYRPHIIFH

-417 VKFMENH
+417 VKFMESH

-443 IKHDVEAF
+443 IKHNVEAF

-470 RVTEKLIQSKANSVL
+470 RVTEKLIQCKAKQN
-485 DNSLAGRP
+485 GT

-549 AMGNGGE
+549 TMGNGGE
-556 ILMLDMGDPIK
+556 ILMLDMGEPIK
-567 ILDLAQDLIRLSGL
+567 ILDLAEDLIRLSGL
-581 EVDKD
+581 EVDRD

-605 TPQEGVTATK
+605 TPKEGVTATK
-615 HQRIFVASGLE
+615 HQRIFVAQLE
-626 TPPTVIEERQLLSD
+626 GIEERQLLSQ
-640 IQELSQL
+640 IEELSQL
-647 ADELDAEGIVA
+647 ADALDAEGIVA

-663 VPTYEPNRAFL
+663 VPTYQPNRAFIT
-674 AESGNIPS
+674 ETDSG
-682 NEDKTSEIIRFE
+682 SEIIQFP
-694 AELGNISPVA
+694 AETKTASA

>member
-1 MDKSRIKW
+1 MDKPKMKW
-9 SSSVLVD
+9 SPIIVVD
-16 VFLVNFAFLFA
+16 VLLVNIAFLCA
-27 YLTCRQLGFNLLE
+27 YLTSQQFGFDLLE
-40 QSTPLIVYTSALADA
+40 QSTSLSAILERANI
-55 SPYPLFFCNAAVVT
+55 SSFQLFLGIAAVVT
-69 IVRVSL
+69 IVRVSF
-75 LLGFNLYKPMWRHA
+75 LLGFNIYKPMWQHA
-89 AAQEFRA
+89 AVQEFRK
-96 LAMSI
+96 LATAI
-101 TLATVVLIGLSM
+101 ILATVGLVGLSI
-113 LLKTAWV
+113 LLKIAWV
-120 LFVIDGFYNF
+120 LFLIDGFYNF
-130 MLIGFTKFSFQILH
+130 ALIGFAKFSTQILQKDKRS
-144 GSRGKEVFV
+144 GSTSLQKTKVADGVNTESRLPAR
-153 GDKNKPSLGTRIF
+153 KPPTR
-166 KPQAGSPSEGVRH
+166 
-179 SIGVTNLS
+179 
-187 YPRTKVL
+187 VL

-207 ALRNHPERGYVPVGF
+207 EIRNHPEKGYVPVGF

-228 KVGKSIAGIEVLGT
+228 KVGRTVAGIEVLGT
-242 TRDLTYIARKR
+242 TRDLTYIAHKR
-253 EIEEVVIAIP
+253 AIDEVVIAIP
-263 SAPGGKIRDI
+263 SAPGGKIREI

-288 NIHAILEGRASVNP
+288 NIHAILEGRASVSQ

-309 DLLNRSTSHSD
+309 DLLNRSTSQMD
-320 IAEVSKHLSGKR
+320 IAEVSKYLSGKR

-352 LNPELLIL
+352 LDPELLIL

-367 LYFMD
+367 LYHTD

-382 NRALIIGDIR
+382 NRVVIIGDIR
-392 DAAKV
+392 DNAKV
-397 SQITGKYKPDIIFH
+397 SQITRKYRPHIIFH

-443 IKHDVEAF
+443 IKHNVEAF

-470 RVTEKLIQSKANSVL
+470 RVTEKLIQCKAKQN
-485 DNSLAGRP
+485 GT

-549 AMGNGGE
+549 TMGNGGE
-556 ILMLDMGDPIK
+556 ILMLDMGEPIK
-567 ILDLAQDLIRLSGL
+567 ILDLAEDLIRLSGL
-581 EVDKD
+581 EVDRD

-605 TPQEGVTATK
+605 TPKEGVTATK
-615 HQRIFVASGLE
+615 HQRIFVAQLE
-626 TPPTVIEERQLLSD
+626 EIEERQLLSQ
-640 IQELSQL
+640 IEELSQL
-647 ADELDAEGIVA
+647 ADALDAEGIVA

-663 VPTYEPNRAFL
+663 VPTYQPNRAFIT
-674 AESGNIPS
+674 ETDSG
-682 NEDKTSEIIRFE
+682 SEIIQFP
-694 AELGNISPVA
+694 AETKTASA

>member
-1 MDKSRIKW
+1 MDRPKIKW
-9 SSSVLVD
+9 SSTILIDAVLVN
-16 VFLVNFAFLFA
+16 LALLFA
-27 YLTCRQLGFNLLE
+27 YLTSRQFGFDLLK
-40 QSTPLIVYTSALADA
+40 QPTPFSTLLQNVDI
-55 SPYPLFFCNAAVVT
+55 SPYQYFLGIAAVVT
-69 IVRVSL
+69 IIRIGM
-75 LLGFNLYKPMWRHA
+75 LLGFNLYKPMWQHA
-89 AAQEFRA
+89 SVKEFRT
-96 LAMSI
+96 LATAI
-101 TLATVVLIGLSM
+101 TLATVGLIGLSILM
-113 LLKTAWV
+113 KIAWV
-120 LFVIDGFYNF
+120 LFLIDGLYNF
-130 MLIGFTKFSFQILH
+130 ALIGFTKFSARILQEDH
-144 GSRGKEVFV
+144 PTSNTSSQSRPAA
-153 GDKNKPSLGTRIF
+153 KNKVGMVAQLPARRPT
-166 KPQAGSPSEGVRH
+166 
-179 SIGVTNLS
+179 
-187 YPRTKVL
+187 TKVL

-207 ALRNHPERGYVPVGF
+207 ALRNHPQKGYVPVGF
-222 IDDAPR
+222 IDDAPH
-228 KVGKSIAGIEVLGT
+228 KVGRSVAGLEVLGT

-253 EIEEVVIAIP
+253 EIGEVVIAIP

-288 NIHAILEGRASVNP
+288 NIHAILEGRASVSQ
-302 IREVRFE
+302 IREVRYE
-309 DLLNRSTSHSD
+309 DLLNRSTSQMA
-320 IAEVSKHLSGKR
+320 IAEVSKYLSGKR

-352 LNPELLIL
+352 LDPELLIL

-367 LYFMD
+367 LYHTD

-382 NRALIIGDIR
+382 NRAVIIGDIR
-392 DAAKV
+392 DNAKV
-397 SQITGKYKPDIIFH
+397 SQITRKYRPHIIFH

-443 IKHDVEAF
+443 IKHEVEAF

-470 RVTEKLIQSKANSVL
+470 RVTEKLIQCKAKQN
-485 DNSLAGRP
+485 GT

-499 FGNVIGSRASVLP
+499 FGNVIGSRASVIP

-523 VTVTHREA
+523 VTVTHRDA

-549 AMGNGGE
+549 AMGNDGE
-556 ILMLDMGDPIK
+556 ILMLDMGEPIK

-581 EVDKD
+581 EVDRD
-586 IKIAFTGLEPGEK
+586 IKIEFTGLEPGEK

-615 HQRIFVASGLE
+615 HQRIFVAQLE
-626 TPPTVIEERQLLSD
+626 RIGERQLLSK
-640 IQELSQL
+640 IEELSQL
-647 ADELDAEGIVA
+647 ADTLDSEGIVS

-663 VPTYEPNRAFL
+663 VPTYQPNRSFL
-674 AESGNIPS
+674 TEIDVDSASDIIQFPS
-682 NEDKTSEIIRFE
+682 ETETAR
-694 AELGNISPVA
+694 A

>member
-1 MDKSRIKW
+1 MATAIM
-9 SSSVLVD
+9 
-16 VFLVNFAFLFA
+16 F
-27 YLTCRQLGFNLLE
+27 
-40 QSTPLIVYTSALADA
+40 
-55 SPYPLFFCNAAVVT
+55 
-69 IVRVSL
+69 
-75 LLGFNLYKPMWRHA
+75 
-89 AAQEFRA
+89 
-96 LAMSI
+96 
-101 TLATVVLIGLSM
+101 ATVGLIGLSM
-113 LLKTAWV
+113 LLKIAWV
-120 LFVIDGFYNF
+120 LFLIDGFYNF
-130 MLIGFTKFSFQILH
+130 ALIGFTKFSVQILQQDKRS
-144 GSRGKEVFV
+144 GRKKYQKDV
-153 GDKNKPSLGTRIF
+153 G
-166 KPQAGSPSEGVRH
+166 AV
-179 SIGVTNLS
+179 VTNSESQLPVQKLS
-187 YPRTKVL
+187 TKVL

-207 ALRNHPERGYVPVGF
+207 ALRNHPEKGYIPVGF
-222 IDDAPR
+222 IDDALH
-228 KVGKSIAGIEVLGT
+228 KVGRSVAGLEVLGT

-253 EIEEVVIAIP
+253 EIDEVVIAIP

-288 NIHAILEGRASVNP
+288 NIHAILEGRASVSQ

-309 DLLNRSTSHSD
+309 DLLNRSTSQMD
-320 IAEVSKHLSGKR
+320 LAEVSKYLAGKR

-367 LYFMD
+367 LYHTD
-372 IELRESEPEL
+372 IELRESEPLL
-382 NRALIIGDIR
+382 NRALVIGDIR
-392 DAAKV
+392 DNAKV
-397 SQITGKYKPDIIFH
+397 SQVTRRYRPDIIFH

-432 ILGTQNLIDAA
+432 ILGTQNLINAA
-443 IKHDVEAF
+443 IEHEVEAF

-470 RVTEKLIQSKANSVL
+470 RVTEKLVQCKAKQNST
-485 DNSLAGRP
+485 

-499 FGNVIGSRASVLP
+499 FGNVIGSRASVIP
-512 NFKRQ
+512 NFRRQ

-549 AMGNGGE
+549 TMGNDGE
-556 ILMLDMGDPIK
+556 ILMLDMGEPIK

-581 EVDKD
+581 EVDRD
-586 IKIAFTGLEPGEK
+586 IKIEFTGLEPGEK

-615 HQRIFVASGLE
+615 HQRIFVAQLE
-626 TPPTVIEERQLLSD
+626 QIEERQLLSQ
-640 IQELSQL
+640 IEELSQL
-647 ADELDAEGIVA
+647 ADALDSEGIVS

-663 VPTYEPNRAFL
+663 VPTYQPNRAFL
-674 AESGNIPS
+674 TESDMDS
-682 NEDKTSEIIRFE
+682 ASEIIQFPTE
-694 AELGNISPVA
+694 AEAARA

>member
-1 MDKSRIKW
+1 MDRPKIKW
-9 SSSVLVD
+9 SSTILIDAV
-16 VFLVNFAFLFA
+16 LVNFAFLFA
-27 YLTCRQLGFNLLE
+27 YLTSRQFGFDLLK
-40 QSTPLIVYTSALADA
+40 QLTPFSTLLQNIDV
-55 SPYPLFFCNAAVVT
+55 SPYQYFLGIAVVVT
-69 IVRVSL
+69 IIRIGML
-75 LLGFNLYKPMWRHA
+75 LAFNLYKPMWQHA
-89 AAQEFRA
+89 SVREFR
-96 LAMSI
+96 
-101 TLATVVLIGLSM
+101 TLATAIILATVGLIGLSV
-113 LLKTAWV
+113 LVKIAWV
-120 LFVIDGFYNF
+120 LFLIDGLYNF
-130 MLIGFTKFSFQILH
+130 ALIGFTKFSARILQENNSAIDTNSQSH
-144 GSRGKEVFV
+144 ALATNR
-153 GDKNKPSLGTRIF
+153 TRMTARL
-166 KPQAGSPSEGVRH
+166 PARRP
-179 SIGVTNLS
+179 
-187 YPRTKVL
+187 PTKVL

-207 ALRNHPERGYVPVGF
+207 ALRNHPQKGYVPVGF
-222 IDDAPR
+222 IDDAPHKIGR
-228 KVGKSIAGIEVLGT
+228 SVAGLEVLGT

-253 EIEEVVIAIP
+253 EIGEVVIAIP

-288 NIHAILEGRASVNP
+288 NIHAILEGRASVSQ
-302 IREVRFE
+302 IREVRYE
-309 DLLNRSTSHSD
+309 DLLNRSTSQMD
-320 IAEVSKHLSGKR
+320 IAAVSKYLSGKR

-367 LYFMD
+367 LYHTD
-372 IELRESEPEL
+372 IELGESEPEL
-382 NRALIIGDIR
+382 NRAVIIGDIR
-392 DAAKV
+392 DNAKV
-397 SQITGKYKPDIIFH
+397 SQITRKYRPHIIFH

-432 ILGTQNLIDAA
+432 ILGTQSLIDAA
-443 IKHDVEAF
+443 IEHEVEAF

-470 RVTEKLIQSKANSVL
+470 RVTEKLIQCKAKHNST
-485 DNSLAGRP
+485 

-549 AMGNGGE
+549 AMGNDGE
-556 ILMLDMGDPIK
+556 ILMLDMGEPIK
-567 ILDLAQDLIRLSGL
+567 ILDLAEDLIRLSGL

-615 HQRIFVASGLE
+615 HQRIFVAQLE
-626 TPPTVIEERQLLSD
+626 EIEERQLLSQ
-640 IQELSQL
+640 IEELSRL
-647 ADELDAEGIVA
+647 ADALDTEGIIST
-658 KFQEL
+658 FQEL
-663 VPTYEPNRAFL
+663 VPTYQPNRAFL
-674 AESGNIPS
+674 TESDTDS
-682 NEDKTSEIIRFE
+682 ASEIIQFPTE
-694 AELGNISPVA
+694 TKTTSA

>member
-1 MDKSRIKW
+1 MDKPKIKW
-9 SSSVLVD
+9 SSTILIDAVLVN
-16 VFLVNFAFLFA
+16 LAFLFA
-27 YLTCRQLGFNLLE
+27 YLTSRQFGFDLLK
-40 QSTPLIVYTSALADA
+40 QPIPFSTLLQNVDI
-55 SPYPLFFCNAAVVT
+55 SPYQYFLGITAVVT
-69 IVRVSL
+69 IIRIGL
-75 LLGFNLYKPMWRHA
+75 LLGFNLYKPMWQHA
-89 AAQEFRA
+89 SVKEFR
-96 LAMSI
+96 
-101 TLATVVLIGLSM
+101 TLATAIALATVALIGLSI
-113 LLKTAWV
+113 LTKIAWV
-120 LFVIDGFYNF
+120 LFLIDGLYNF
-130 MLIGFTKFSFQILH
+130 ALIGFTKFSAQILQEDNVTADISSQLH
-144 GSRGKEVFV
+144 LSA
-153 GDKNKPSLGTRIF
+153 KNKTGIAAQLPAR
-166 KPQAGSPSEGVRH
+166 KPP
-179 SIGVTNLS
+179 
-187 YPRTKVL
+187 TKVL

-207 ALRNHPERGYVPVGF
+207 ALRNHPQKGYVPVGF
-222 IDDAPR
+222 IDDAPH
-228 KVGKSIAGIEVLGT
+228 KVGRSVAGLEVLGT

-253 EIEEVVIAIP
+253 EIGEVVIAIP

-288 NIHAILEGRASVNP
+288 NIHAILEGRASVSQ
-302 IREVRFE
+302 IREVRYE
-309 DLLNRSTSHSD
+309 DLLNRSTSQID
-320 IAEVSKHLSGKR
+320 IAAVSKYLSGKR

-352 LNPELLIL
+352 LDPELLIL

-367 LYFMD
+367 LYHTD
-372 IELRESEPEL
+372 IELQEFEPEL
-382 NRALIIGDIR
+382 NRAVIIGDIR
-392 DAAKV
+392 DNSKV
-397 SQITGKYKPDIIFH
+397 SQITRKYRPHIIFH

-443 IKHDVEAF
+443 IKHEVEAF

-470 RVTEKLIQSKANSVL
+470 RVTEKLIQCKAKQN
-485 DNSLAGRP
+485 GT

-549 AMGNGGE
+549 AMGNGGQ
-556 ILMLDMGDPIK
+556 ILMLDMGEPIK
-567 ILDLAQDLIRLSGL
+567 ILDLAEDLIRLSGL
-581 EVDKD
+581 EVDRD

-615 HQRIFVASGLE
+615 HQRIFVAQLE
-626 TPPTVIEERQLLSD
+626 QIEEKQLLSQ
-640 IQELSQL
+640 IEELSRL
-647 ADELDAEGIVA
+647 ADTLDTEGIVS

-663 VPTYEPNRAFL
+663 VPTYQPNRAFL
-674 AESGNIPS
+674 TDSDTDGA
-682 NEDKTSEIIRFE
+682 SEIIQFPSE
-694 AELGNISPVA
+694 TKTASG

>member
-1 MDKSRIKW
+1 M
-9 SSSVLVD
+9 L
-16 VFLVNFAFLFA
+16 LVNLAFLLA
-27 YLTCRQLGFNLLE
+27 YYTCRQLGFDLLA
-40 QSTPLIVYTSALADA
+40 QPTPPSQRLAHFPADA
-55 SPYPLFFCNAAVVT
+55 TYVTLAAVVT
-69 IVRVSL
+69 IVRITL
-75 LLGFNLYKPMWRHA
+75 LLGFNLYKPMWRYA
-89 AAQEFRA
+89 AVQEFRA
-96 LAMSI
+96 LAGAISI
-101 TLATVVLIGLSM
+101 ATVL
-113 LLKTAWV
+113 
-120 LFVIDGFYNF
+120 
-130 MLIGFTKFSFQILH
+130 LIGFALLLKFAWMPFLIDGLYNFALLGFAKFSFQIVE
-144 GSRGKEVFV
+144 SGKQR
-153 GDKNKPSLGTRIF
+153 DKGKPRKASGR
-166 KPQAGSPSEGVRH
+166 KPH
-179 SIGVTNLS
+179 
-187 YPRTKVL
+187 TKVL

-207 ALRNHPERGYVPVGF
+207 ALREHPEKGYLPIGF
-222 IDDAPR
+222 IDDNAR
-228 KVGKSIAGIEVLGT
+228 KIGKTIAGLEVLGT

-253 EIEEVVIAIP
+253 EIQEVVIAIP

-273 IRQCEYRGCQFKIVP
+273 IRQCEYRGCQFRIVP
-288 NIHAILEGRASVNP
+288 NIHAILEGRASINH

-309 DLLNRSTSHSD
+309 DLLNRSTSQMD
-320 IAEVSKHLSGKR
+320 IAEVSKYLSGKR

-352 LNPELLIL
+352 LEPELLML

-367 LYFMD
+367 LYHTD
-372 IELRESEPEL
+372 IELRESEPER
-382 NRALIIGDIR
+382 NRAVIIGDIR
-392 DAAKV
+392 DNSKV
-397 SQITGKYKPDIIFH
+397 SQIIQKYRPHIIFH

-443 IKHDVEAF
+443 IKHHVEAF

-470 RVTEKLIQSKANSVL
+470 RVTEKLIQCKARQN
-485 DNSLAGRP
+485 GT

-556 ILMLDMGDPIK
+556 ILMLDMGEPIK
-567 ILDLAQDLIRLSGL
+567 ILDLARDLIRLSGL
-581 EVDKD
+581 EVDRD

-615 HQRIFVASGLE
+615 HQRIFVAQLE
-626 TPPTVIEERQLLSD
+626 KIEERKLL
-640 IQELSQL
+640 IGIEKLSQL
-647 ADELDAEGIVA
+647 ADELDTDGIVT

-663 VPTYEPNRAFL
+663 VPTYEPNRAFQK
-674 AESGNIPS
+674 
-682 NEDKTSEIIRFE
+682 EDDGSSASEIIQFPTEKRAN
-694 AELGNISPVA
+694 AEEESREMRASL
-704 NRR
+704 

>member
-1 MDKSRIKW
+1 MDKPKIKW
-9 SSSVLVD
+9 SFTIVVD
-16 VFLVNFAFLFA
+16 VLLVNLAFLFA
-27 YLTCRQLGFNLLE
+27 YLTSRQLGFDFLE
-40 QSTPLIVYTSALADA
+40 QATVLSTILQSADTSPFQPQHVIGFGIA
-55 SPYPLFFCNAAVVT
+55 AAVT
-69 IVRVSL
+69 TVRIGL
-75 LLGFNLYKPMWRHA
+75 LLAFNLYKPIWQYA
-89 AAQEFRA
+89 AAKEFR
-96 LAMSI
+96 
-101 TLATVVLIGLSM
+101 TLATAIIVATVGLIGLSM
-113 LLKTAWV
+113 LLKIAWV
-120 LFVIDGFYNF
+120 LFLIDGFYNF
-130 MLIGFTKFSFQILH
+130 ALIGFTKFSAQIFQRDKEAIHRRSQKNEGAIGLPSVSQP
-144 GSRGKEVFV
+144 SRQ
-153 GDKNKPSLGTRIF
+153 KP
-166 KPQAGSPSEGVRH
+166 P
-179 SIGVTNLS
+179 
-187 YPRTKVL
+187 TKVL

-207 ALRNHPERGYVPVGF
+207 ALRNHPEKGYVPVGF
-222 IDDAPR
+222 IDDAPH
-228 KVGKSIAGIEVLGT
+228 KVDRSVAGLEVLGT

-253 EIEEVVIAIP
+253 EIDEVVIAIP

-288 NIHAILEGRASVNP
+288 NIHAILEGRASVSQ

-309 DLLNRSTSHSD
+309 DLLNRSTSQMD
-320 IAEVSKHLSGKR
+320 LAEVSKYLSGKR

-338 GGSIGSELCRQVAK
+338 GGSIGSELCRQAAK
-352 LNPELLIL
+352 LDPELLIL

-367 LYFMD
+367 LYHTD
-372 IELRESEPEL
+372 IELRESEPHL
-382 NRALIIGDIR
+382 NRALVIGDIR
-392 DAAKV
+392 DNAKV
-397 SQITGKYKPDIIFH
+397 SQVTRKYNPDIIFH

-432 ILGTQNLIDAA
+432 ILGTQNLINAA
-443 IKHDVEAF
+443 IEHEVEAF

-463 SVYGASK
+463 SVYGVSK
-470 RVTEKLIQSKANSVL
+470 RVTEKLVQCKAKQN
-485 DNSLAGRP
+485 RT

-499 FGNVIGSRASVLP
+499 FGNVIGSRASVIP

-549 AMGNGGE
+549 AMGNDGE
-556 ILMLDMGDPIK
+556 ILMLDMGEPIK

-581 EVDKD
+581 EVDTD
-586 IKIAFTGLEPGEK
+586 IKIEFTGLEPGEK

-615 HQRIFVASGLE
+615 HQRIFVAQLE
-626 TPPTVIEERQLLSD
+626 QIEERQLISQ
-640 IQELSQL
+640 IEELSQL
-647 ADELDAEGIVA
+647 ADALDSEGIVS

-663 VPTYEPNRAFL
+663 VPTYQPNRAFL
-674 AESGNIPS
+674 TESDADS
-682 NEDKTSEIIRFE
+682 ASEIIQFPTETERE
-694 AELGNISPVA
+694 TVRA

>member
-1 MDKSRIKW
+1 MDKPKIKW
-9 SSSVLVD
+9 SFIVIVD
-16 VFLVNFAFLFA
+16 VLLVNIAFLCA
-27 YLTCRQLGFNLLE
+27 YLTSLQFGFDFLE
-40 QSTPLIVYTSALADA
+40 QTTPLFAILQGVDV
-55 SPYPLFFCNAAVVT
+55 SPYQHFLAIAAVVT
-69 IVRVSL
+69 IVRIGL
-75 LLGFNLYKPMWRHA
+75 LLGFNLYKPMWQHA
-89 AAQEFRA
+89 AVQEFRK
-96 LAMSI
+96 LATAI
-101 TLATVVLIGLSM
+101 ILATVGLIGLSI
-113 LLKTAWV
+113 LLEIAWV
-120 LFVIDGFYNF
+120 LFLIDGFYSF
-130 MLIGFTKFSFQILH
+130 ALIGFTKFSKQIFQKDRRVVVMSAQNTKRSDGTNAAASLTA
-144 GSRGKEVFV
+144 R
-153 GDKNKPSLGTRIF
+153 KP
-166 KPQAGSPSEGVRH
+166 P
-179 SIGVTNLS
+179 
-187 YPRTKVL
+187 TKVL

-207 ALRNHPERGYVPVGF
+207 ELRNHPEKGYVPIGF
-222 IDDAPR
+222 IDDAPDKIGR
-228 KVGKSIAGIEVLGT
+228 TVAGLEVLGT
-242 TRDLTYIARKR
+242 TRDLTYITRKR
-253 EIEEVVIAIP
+253 EVDEVVIAIP

-288 NIHAILEGRASVNP
+288 NIHAILEGRASVSQ

-309 DLLNRSTSHSD
+309 DLLNRSISQMD
-320 IAEVSKHLSGKR
+320 IAEVSKYLSGKR

-352 LNPELLIL
+352 LDPELLIL

-367 LYFMD
+367 IYHTD
-372 IELRESEPEL
+372 IELREFEPEL

-392 DAAKV
+392 DNAKV
-397 SQITGKYKPDIIFH
+397 SQITRKYRPHIIFH

-443 IKHDVEAF
+443 IKHNVEAF

-470 RVTEKLIQSKANSVL
+470 RVTEKLIQCKAKQN
-485 DNSLAGRP
+485 GT

-556 ILMLDMGDPIK
+556 ILMLDMGEPIK

-581 EVDKD
+581 EVDRD

-605 TPQEGVTATK
+605 TPKEGVTATK
-615 HQRIFVASGLE
+615 HQRIFVAQLE
-626 TPPTVIEERQLLSD
+626 EIEERQLLSQ
-640 IQELSQL
+640 IEELSQH
-647 ADELDAEGIVA
+647 ADALDAEGIVA

-663 VPTYEPNRAFL
+663 VPTYQPNRAFIT
-674 AESGNIPS
+674 ETDTETG
-682 NEDKTSEIIRFE
+682 SEIVQFP
-694 AELGNISPVA
+694 AETKTASA

>member
-1 MDKSRIKW
+1 MDRPKIKW
-9 SSSVLVD
+9 SFTIVVD
-16 VFLVNFAFLFA
+16 VLLVNLAFLFA
-27 YLTCRQLGFNLLE
+27 YLTGRQLGFDFLE
-40 QSTPLIVYTSALADA
+40 QATGLSTILQSVDI
-55 SPYPLFFCNAAVVT
+55 SPFQPQHITRFGIAAAVT
-69 IVRVSL
+69 IVRVGL
-75 LLGFNLYKPMWRHA
+75 LLAFNLYKPIWQYA
-89 AAQEFRA
+89 AAKEFRA
-96 LAMSI
+96 LATAI
-101 TLATVVLIGLSM
+101 IVATVGLIGLSM
-113 LLKTAWV
+113 LLKIAWV
-120 LFVIDGFYNF
+120 LFLIDGFYNF
-130 MLIGFTKFSFQILH
+130 ALIGFTKFSAQIFQRDKGTIHRKLQSSKGAIGLH
-144 GSRGKEVFV
+144 AESRPSMQ
-153 GDKNKPSLGTRIF
+153 KP
-166 KPQAGSPSEGVRH
+166 P
-179 SIGVTNLS
+179 
-187 YPRTKVL
+187 TKVL

-207 ALRNHPERGYVPVGF
+207 ALRNHPEKGYVPVGF
-222 IDDAPR
+222 IDDAPH
-228 KVGKSIAGIEVLGT
+228 KVGRSVAGLEVLGT

-253 EIEEVVIAIP
+253 EIDEVVIAIP

-273 IRQCEYRGCQFKIVP
+273 IRQCEYRDCQFKIVP
-288 NIHAILEGRASVNP
+288 NIHAILEGRASVSQ

-309 DLLNRSTSHSD
+309 DLLKRSTSQMD
-320 IAEVSKHLSGKR
+320 LAEVSKYLSGKR

-352 LNPELLIL
+352 LDPELLIL

-367 LYFMD
+367 LYHTD
-372 IELRESEPEL
+372 IELREFEPYL
-382 NRALIIGDIR
+382 NRALVIGDIR
-392 DAAKV
+392 DNAKV
-397 SQITGKYKPDIIFH
+397 SQVTRKYRPDIIFH

-432 ILGTQNLIDAA
+432 ILGTQNLINAA
-443 IKHDVEAF
+443 IEHEVEAF

-470 RVTEKLIQSKANSVL
+470 RVTEKLVQCKAKQN
-485 DNSLAGRP
+485 RT

-499 FGNVIGSRASVLP
+499 FGNVIGSRASVIP

-549 AMGNGGE
+549 AMGNDGE
-556 ILMLDMGDPIK
+556 ILMLDMGEPIK

-581 EVDKD
+581 EVDTD
-586 IKIAFTGLEPGEK
+586 IKIEFTGLEPGEK

-615 HQRIFVASGLE
+615 HQRIFVAQLE
-626 TPPTVIEERQLLSD
+626 QIAERQLLSQ
-640 IQELSQL
+640 IEELSQL
-647 ADELDAEGIVA
+647 ADALDSEGIVT

-663 VPTYEPNRAFL
+663 VPTYQPNRAFL
-674 AESGNIPS
+674 T
-682 NEDKTSEIIRFE
+682 EDDEDSASEIIQFPTETETETVR
-694 AELGNISPVA
+694 AS
-704 NRR
+704 RR